1 MMSVTKDGYTL
12 LKWPGLNIFKQRLYM
27 RLAKRERERASRHS
41 TRIDYHVTL
50 VAKFRGHMIHIQ
62 VNKMA
67 DSAYKFV
74 V

>member
-1 MMSVTKDGYTL
+1 MMSVTKL
-12 LKWPGLNIFKQRLYM
+12 RWLHFLQVAGLEYFRTTTVRAASQ
-27 RLAKRERERASRHS
+27 ERESRHS

-50 VAKFRGHMIHIQ
+50 VAKFRGHMIHIE

-67 DSAYKFV
+67 DSTYKFV